1 MGLENLC
8 VGTYVPVI
16 LLEDLV
22 NKFTRNVDVW
32 MTKNASSYTHSR
44 YFNRLNSTGFV
55 HQQVKS

>member
-1 MGLENLC
+1 MGLEVLC

-16 LLEDLV
+16 PPEDSV

-32 MTKNASSYTHSR
+32 MTKNASSYTQSR
-44 YFNRLNSTGFV
+44 YFNLLNSTGFV